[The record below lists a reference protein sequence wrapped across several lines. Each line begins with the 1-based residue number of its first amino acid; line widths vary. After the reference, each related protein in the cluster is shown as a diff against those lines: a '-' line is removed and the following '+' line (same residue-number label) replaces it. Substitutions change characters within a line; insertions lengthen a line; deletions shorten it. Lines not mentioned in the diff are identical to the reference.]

1 MSSKIKVDTIENVAG
16 SGNVSL
22 GSGHNLV
29 VPGNITGQG
38 TAAIT
43 GNTTVGGTLGVTGAT
58 TLANGGSAV
67 PLSIATHVSTHELA
81 FTGSTHANIAANNGA
96 NPFYIQS
103 IGAGSINL
111 QTTST
116 DRMIIDAS
124 GNITKPHQ
132 PRFCA
137 YIGGNNLAFTS
148 LADNQV
154 VDFNAVNVNTGNH
167 FSTSTHLFTA
177 PVAGTYWFGTTMRI
191 DNIGSSGSDYWHGY
205 LGKNGS
211 TTLEGSLNG
220 RMISSSTP
228 HNIFNMAS
236 GSWIVQLAANDTI
249 GIYHGDG
256 NSAGVHAGSAYYQSG
271 QCNFSGYLLA

>member
-58 TLANGGSAV
+58 TLANGGSAI
-67 PLSIATHVSTHELA
+67 PLSIATHVSTHEIA

-96 NPFYIQS
+96 NPFYLQS
-103 IGAGSINL
+103 IGAGSMHF

-124 GNITKPHQ
+124 GRITKPSQ
-132 PRFCA
+132 PRFQA
-137 YIGGNNLAFTS
+137 YLSSNINFSA

-154 VDFNAVNVNTGNH
+154 VDFQSVNVNAGNH

-177 PVAGTYWFGTTMRI
+177 PIAGTYWFGVTLRVDNVGTT
-191 DNIGSSGSDYWHGY
+191 GGDYFHPY
-205 LGKNGS
+205 LGKNG
-211 TTLEGSLNG
+211 TTSLERTLNG
-220 RMISSSTP
+220 RLIVTAETQ
-228 HNIFNMAS
+228 NIFSHVS

-249 GIYHGDG
+249 GVYHGDS
-256 NSAGVHAGSAYYQSG
+256 NSAGGNAGSGYYQSG
-271 QCNFSGYLLA
+271 QCNFGGYLLA

>member
-96 NPFYIQS
+96 NPFYLQS
-103 IGAGSINL
+103 IGAGSMHF

-124 GNITKPHQ
+124 GRITKPTQ
-132 PRFCA
+132 PSFLA
-137 YIGGNNLAFTS
+137 TGADGNYVTTS
-148 LADNQV
+148 PIPFPTVKYNI
-154 VDFNAVNVNTGNH
+154 GNH
-167 FSTSTHLFTA
+167 YDNSTYTFTA
-177 PVAGTYWFGTTMRI
+177 PIAGRYFFHAHVGLLNGGSGNQGYPWF
-191 DNIGSSGSDYWHGY
+191 SV
-205 LGKNGS
+205 NGS
-211 TTLEGSLNG
+211 QNQYSYQNFSTTWYGNANLTCVYNLS
-220 RMISSSTP
+220 
-228 HNIFNMAS
+228 
-236 GSWIVQLAANDTI
+236 ANDTVKVTFS
-249 GIYHGDG
+249 YS
-256 NSAGVHAGSAYYQSG
+256 SATYYNDTNTTKFMG
-271 QCNFSGYLLA
+271 FLVG

>member
-103 IGAGSINL
+103 IGAGSMHF

-124 GNITKPHQ
+124 GRVTKPHQ
-132 PRFCA
+132 PAFMARNHGQVANNAA
-137 YIGGNNLAFTS
+137 YVAAGVTMICHIIDHNIGG
-148 LADNQV
+148 
-154 VDFNAVNVNTGNH
+154 H
-167 FSTSTHLFTA
+167 YSTSNGRFTA
-177 PVAGTYWFGTTMRI
+177 PVAGRYHFGYS
-191 DNIGSSGSDYWHGY
+191 IGIARLNNGETLYPDFV
-205 LGKNGS
+205 KNGNFIHYQYFQNNS
-211 TTLEGSLNG
+211 GG
-220 RMISSSTP
+220 DFYGPIS
-228 HNIFNMAS
+228 AS
-236 GSWIVQLAANDTI
+236 CTFDLAANDYLNVTVAGTADWYAGQQETI
-249 GIYHGDG
+249 MY
-256 NSAGVHAGSAYYQSG
+256 
-271 QCNFSGYLLA
+271 GYLIG